1 MAVRKSSGAGR
12 RYRKGNNLGLVML
25 GVCLMGAA
33 WIIAGGSN
41 STDNQAAPVQSAPVV
56 AQFDTVKVPVPTAP
70 VAAGTK
76 IGDIKVQMVSF
87 PAHQVPTGAV
97 RDLSPY
103 GDAIAIT
110 PLPGNLPIFKQ
121 NLSLTA
127 GSTNPVI
134 DKIPEGMRAI
144 TIRVDATSSVEGWAG
159 TGATVDVMLVQSE
172 GTSVIAE
179 RVKILSS
186 ERSVQ
191 PVQGGSSPLIP
202 STVTLL
208 VTQEQSLAIN
218 TAIPLGKL
226 AFALRSLSDEGVWGD
241 TRFHTERLKNLPRSG
256 ATERISGYVKIGGG
270 TEDQSFALTHRGWV
284 PTEAVPQG
292 FLPGSPRVA
301 EASQE

>member
-1 MAVRKSSGAGR
+1 MAVRKSSGSGR
-12 RYRKGNNLGLVML
+12 RYRKGNNAGLVVL

-33 WIIAGGSN
+33 WIITGGGK
-41 STDNQAAPVQSAPVV
+41 STPADTTTTQAAPVV
-56 AQFDTVKVPVPTAP
+56 AQFDTVQVPVPTAP
-70 VAAGTK
+70 VAAGTRMRDVK
-76 IGDIKVQMVSF
+76 IQMVSF
-87 PAHQVPTGAV
+87 PAHQVPGGAV

-103 GDAIAIT
+103 SEAIAVT
-110 PLPGNLPIFKQ
+110 PLPGNLPIFRE
-121 NLSLTA
+121 NLSLA
-127 GSTNPVI
+127 GGATNPVI

-144 TIRVDATSSVEGWAG
+144 TIRVDATSAVEGWAG

-179 RVKILSS
+179 KVKILSA

-191 PVQGGSSPLIP
+191 PVQGGTSPLIP

-226 AFALRSLSDEGVWGD
+226 AFALRSLSDEGSWGD
-241 TRFHTERLKNLPRSG
+241 TRFHTEKLKNLPRSG
-256 ATERISGYVKIGGG
+256 ATERISGFVQLRDGD
-270 TEDQSFALTHRGWV
+270 EDRSFALTHRGWV

-292 FLPGSPRVA
+292 FLPGTQR
-301 EASQE
+301 